1 MRWLFIWMDQEL
13 DMHFD
18 VYHCPTKLE
27 AALRFKADHPDDFA
41 FAVIGGEDFGVEE
54 FHA

>member
-1 MRWLFIWMDQEL
+1 MRWLFIWMNEDLNLSYEI
-13 DMHFD
+13 
-18 VYHCPTKLE
+18 YSCPTKPE
-27 AALRFKADHPDDFA
+27 AALRFKADHPEDFA